1 MAVSDQKLTTVYE
14 CPDGSEF
21 PVEWDDPSEE
31 TYGWRWD
38 QMHCPLPLT
47 PLSQEIGL
55 APLLDGFNRT
65 FDVTGMPVY
74 LEEKHAHGY
83 AFVRL
88 ALFNDDPEVRTAVR
102 NRDMEARAD
111 RILELWNTEYQPE
124 VEALTR
130 SLWSLDERG
139 LTLTE
144 LVDRLDQ
151 VRMIRRR
158 HGELHALV
166 MNPASFAGN
175 RFFEFCT
182 QEFGEGEEM
191 LDAEL
196 TQGFPNKSL
205 ESANALW
212 ELAQEAR
219 QRPAVEDLLRNQPTS
234 EFLAKMDSVKGGGEF
249 RSLLDSFLDEY
260 GHRNESFSEYI
271 FPSWREEPV
280 FPIFIVRSYLDA
292 EDDSSPKALHERSA
306 KRREERVKECE
317 AKLSGEPEKL
327 ATFRAWLV
335 SAQQRT
341 VLLEDHNFYI
351 DQQGH
356 SAVRVP
362 LLAIGRHL
370 AAQETISAPDDVFYL
385 WIADI
390 EEAAANSGR
399 DFRPQVEGRKAERE
413 RWMRVLPPASIGTG
427 AVVANPLD
435 RFFGGDVAEPSDPS
449 EITGLAGSAGVVR
462 GTARFIPTLSEVER
476 LSPGEIL
483 VTYATAP
490 PWTPLFAVAG
500 GIVTDVGGA
509 LSHCA
514 VVARE
519 YGVPAVVG
527 TKVATQ
533 RIKDGM
539 LITVDGT
546 NGVVRIED

>member
-1 MAVSDQKLTTVYE
+1 MAASDQKLTSLYE
-14 CPDGSEF
+14 CPDGTEF
-21 PVEWDDPSEE
+21 PVEWDDPSEGAF
-31 TYGWRWD
+31 GWRWD

-47 PLSQEIGL
+47 PLSQEIG
-55 APLLDGFNRT
+55 PMLLDGFGRT

-74 LEEKHAHGY
+74 MEQMHAHGY
-83 AFVRL
+83 AFMRL
-88 ALFNDDPEVRTAVR
+88 ALFDDDPEVRTAVR
-102 NRDMEARAD
+102 NRDMEARTD
-111 RILELWNTEYQPE
+111 RILELWKTEYQPE

-130 SLWSLDERG
+130 SLWALDEPS
-139 LTLTE
+139 LTLAQ

-182 QEFGEGEEM
+182 KEFGDRAEM

-196 TQGFPNKSL
+196 NQGFPNKSL

-212 ELAQEAR
+212 ELTQEAK
-219 QRPAVEDLLRNQPTS
+219 QRPEVEKLLRDQPTP
-234 EFLAKMDSVKGGGEF
+234 EFLASVEAVQGGGEF
-249 RSLLDSFLDEY
+249 LSLLDSFLDEY
-260 GHRNESFSEYI
+260 GYRNESFSEFL
-271 FPSWREEPV
+271 FPTWREEPV
-280 FPIFIVRSYLDA
+280 FPIFIVRSYLDV
-292 EDDSSPKALHERSA
+292 EDDSSPEALHERSA

-317 AKLSGEPEKL
+317 VKLSGEPEKL
-327 ATFRAWLV
+327 ATFRAWLT

-370 AAQETISAPDDVFYL
+370 AAQGTISAPDDVFYL
-385 WIADI
+385 HQAEI
-390 EEAAANSGR
+390 EEAATNSGR
-399 DFRPQVEGRKAERE
+399 DFRPQVEERRAGRE
-413 RWMRVLPPASIGTG
+413 RWMRVLPPASIG
-427 AVVANPLD
+427 ASNDVMNPLWG

-476 LSPGEIL
+476 LSAGEIL

-519 YGVPAVVG
+519 YGIPAVVG

>member
-1 MAVSDQKLTTVYE
+1 MSDQKRASVYE
-14 CPDGSEF
+14 CPDGTEF
-21 PVEWDDPSEE
+21 PVQWDDPSEE
-31 TYGWRWD
+31 TFGWHWD

-47 PLSQEIGL
+47 PLSQEIG
-55 APLLDGFNRT
+55 PMLLDGFSRT

-74 LEEKHAHGY
+74 MEGKHAHGY
-83 AFVRL
+83 AFMRL
-88 ALFNDDPEVRTAVR
+88 ALFDDDPEVRTAVR

-111 RILELWNTEYQPE
+111 HILELWNTEYQPE

-130 SLWSLDERG
+130 SLWALDERG
-139 LTLTE
+139 LSLAK

-158 HGELHALV
+158 HGELYALV

-175 RFFEFCT
+175 CFFEFCT
-182 QEFGEGEEM
+182 KEFGDRAEM

-196 TQGFPNKSL
+196 NQGFPNKSL

-212 ELAQEAR
+212 ELTQEAK
-219 QRPAVEDLLRNQPTS
+219 QRPEVEELLRNQPTS
-234 EFLAKMDSVKGGGEF
+234 EFLASIETVQGGGEF
-249 RSLLDSFLDEY
+249 LSLLNSFLDEY
-260 GHRNESFSEYI
+260 GHRNESFSEFM
-271 FPSWREEPV
+271 FPTWGEEPV
-280 FPIFIVRSYLDA
+280 IPIYIVRSYLDV
-292 EDDSSPKALHERSA
+292 EDDASPKALHERSA
-306 KRREERVKECE
+306 KRRVERVKECE
-317 AKLSGEPEKL
+317 AKLSGDAEKL
-327 ATFRAWLV
+327 STFRAWLT
-335 SAQQRT
+335 SSQQRT

-385 WIADI
+385 HQTEI

-399 DFRPQVEGRKAERE
+399 DFRPQVEERRAERE
-413 RWMRVLPPASIGTG
+413 RWMRVLPPASIGAG
-427 AVVANPLD
+427 NVVMNPLWG
-435 RFFGGDVAEPSDPS
+435 RFFGGDVEEPSDPS
-449 EITGLAGSAGVVR
+449 EIRGLAGSAGVVR

-476 LSPGEIL
+476 LSAGEIL

-519 YGVPAVVG
+519 YGIPAVVG